1 MGTTPRGA
9 YFKTVASLF
18 FNFFEEAIFTR
29 HGFCDFPQRTLSGN
43 SVVAYSF
50 YPFRRPAPL
59 RFSLPC
65 FFLIPF
71 FSSSLLPCPS
81 LSLLFSPSLSCVK
94 PLFFLSFS
102 NFYSWK
108 NALLPTREEAI
119 FLRPQ
124 LWKNDFPPFSDRLQ
138 IYFKIIKYFF

>member
-71 FSSSLLPCPS
+71 FSSSSLLPCPS
-81 LSLLFSPSLSCVK
+81 LSFLFSPSRSCVK
-94 PLFFLSFS
+94 PLFFPLFS

-108 NALLPTREEAI
+108 
-119 FLRPQ
+119 
-124 LWKNDFPPFSDRLQ
+124 KRLAPDTGGG
-138 IYFKIIKYFF
+138 YFFQATTLKKRFSPFFG

>member
-1 MGTTPRGA
+1 MSTTPRGA

-29 HGFCDFPQRTLSGN
+29 RGFCDFPQRTLSGN

-65 FFLIPF
+65 LFAYSFLFLFLVPSLPLLIP
-71 FSSSLLPCPS
+71 SSLPFA
-81 LSLLFSPSLSCVK
+81 LLCKASFF
-94 PLFFLSFS
+94 PLFFQ
-102 NFYSWK
+102 
-108 NALLPTREEAI
+108 
-119 FLRPQ
+119 FLF
-124 LWKNDFPPFSDRLQ
+124 LKKRLAPDTGGG
-138 IYFKIIKYFF
+138 YFFQATTLKKRFSPFFG